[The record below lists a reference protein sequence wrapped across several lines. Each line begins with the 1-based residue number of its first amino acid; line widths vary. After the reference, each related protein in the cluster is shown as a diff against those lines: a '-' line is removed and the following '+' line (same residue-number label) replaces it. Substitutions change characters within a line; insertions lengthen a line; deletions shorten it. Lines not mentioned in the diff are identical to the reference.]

1 MVSGL
6 APDWLVNV
14 VIIVA
19 TEFLLDTRTGSC
31 KIKISFSSLCLVTN
45 MQFLVM
51 FMVICLLEGST
62 QYHTEGNYRQR
73 GLTHTH
79 TQIETFLFLTKLS
92 FPQSFFPFLTVHV
105 IP

>member
-79 TQIETFLFLTKLS
+79 THTD
-92 FPQSFFPFLTVHV
+92 
-105 IP
+105 